1 MNPSRPEL
9 RIVQVG
15 HASVLMQWGDD
26 TVLTAAVSSSPS
38 RDFEVARKRGLMLDF
53 FNKLDVGDLSAFDLF
68 GPGFVHHNRLPGAAN
83 DSREEAR
90 RAFGT
95 LHQSAPDMRHDVQ
108 DIVVE
113 GEFVALRVVHSG
125 TLQREVP
132 GFESES
138 GRFQRTLWMLYRF
151 QGNAIMEE
159 WLARTA

>member
-1 MNPSRPEL
+1 
-9 RIVQVG
+9 
-15 HASVLMQWGDD
+15 MQWGDD
-26 TVLTAAVSSSPS
+26 TVLTAAASSSPS
-38 RDFEVARKRGLMLDF
+38 RDVEVARKRGLMLDF

-68 GPGFVHHNRLPGAAN
+68 GPGFEHHNRLPGAAN

-95 LHQSAPDMRHDVQ
+95 LREAAPDMRHDVH
-108 DIVVE
+108 DIAVE

-125 TLQREVP
+125 TLQQEVP
-132 GFESES
+132 GFDLPT

-151 QGNAIMEE
+151 EGNAITEE